1 MRLAPYIFLLSL
13 ASPLLGCS
21 STTATTTITRPEL
34 VAVSPDDFIGVLHC
48 GNDAGMVGSYVATL
62 IDVSTNSAGLPEPED
77 GFPLPSSPATACE
90 FPVTFTL
97 VLPDHRY
104 LAEIDAYDHRPK
116 TSSTDTDPTHISAV
130 SLGGRLQQ
138 DQSGHVAPRWKAT
151 CGGFMATDPDAGLGP
166 DASGVPPVDFED
178 AGDAALPGVVSYD
191 TLTTTVHDCQRGL
204 EPVN

>member
-1 MRLAPYIFLLSL
+1 
-13 ASPLLGCS
+13 LLGCS

-34 VAVSPDDFIGVLHC
+34 VAVSPDDFIGVQHC
-48 GNDAGMVGSYVATL
+48 GDGSGLVGSYVATL
-62 IDVSTNSAGLPEPED
+62 IDVSTNGAGQPVPED

-104 LAEIDAYDHRPK
+104 RAEIDAYDHLPK
-116 TSSTDTDPTHISAV
+116 SSSTDTDPNHISAV

-138 DQSGHVAPRWKAT
+138 DQRSGHVAPRWKAT
-151 CGGFMATDPDAGLGP
+151 CGGFKPTDPDAGLGA
-166 DASGVPPVDFED
+166 DASGVIAPANLDDGGD
-178 AGDAALPGVVSYD
+178 AGDAAPPGVVSYD
-191 TLTTTVHDCQRGL
+191 TLTTTVHDCLSGL